1 MFINVGE
8 ELQKARE
15 NGYAIGAFN
24 TSNLEVTKAICAAA
38 KERNASVIIQTS
50 PKSIKYAGLK
60 QLFDIVKNEIE
71 ETGISAAIHLDH
83 ATDFELIREAIE
95 VGYRSIMFDGSK
107 LAFEENISETKK
119 IVDYAHSKNVSVEGE
134 IGIIPSGSQDEA
146 RPAVSD
152 PEEVKRFV
160 DITGVDSVAI
170 SIGNQHGA
178 PEGEKIDLELLKKIA
193 ELVKIPLV
201 LHGSSGLSDED
212 IKQAI
217 NTGVA
222 KINIDTLIRRA
233 FMEGLQSEVSTNDF
247 RELLR
252 DTMERVTDVVA
263 QKIDQLKA

>member
-38 KERNASVIIQTS
+38 KVQDASIIIQTS
-50 PKSIKYAGLK
+50 PKSIKYAGLQ

-95 VGYRSIMFDGSK
+95 VGYRSVMFDGSK
-107 LAFEENISETKK
+107 LTFEENVSETKK
-119 IVDYAHSKNVSVEGE
+119 IVDYAHAKNVSVEGE
-134 IGIIPSGSQDEA
+134 IGVIPSGGQNEDQS
-146 RPAVSD
+146 AVSN
-152 PEEVKRFV
+152 PEEVKKFV
-160 DITGVDSVAI
+160 DITGIDSVAI

-178 PEGEKIDLELLKKIA
+178 PEGEKIDLELLNDIA
-193 ELVKIPLV
+193 KAVNIPLV

-212 IKQAI
+212 INEAI
-217 NTGVA
+217 KSGVA

-233 FMEGLQSEVSTNDF
+233 FLEGLQAETETKDF
-247 RELLR
+247 RELLQPAM
-252 DTMERVTDVVA
+252 TMVTEVVSK
-263 QKIDQLKA
+263 KIEQLKG